1 MKPYLSVVV
10 KPTLF
15 CNTDCRHCYHTPQ
28 ERVSEQISLET
39 LDNLMRMV
47 SEDYEAV
54 WFIWHGGEPLTL
66 KMDFFKKVIEL
77 EDKYF
82 GKNHERAGNTVQ
94 TNGLNINRRFM
105 AFCRQNMIN
114 VGVSYEGP
122 YNHVLRQGDVQKV
135 LDVLSDKENKYSVS
149 CTICNETASKQL
161 ELYHYFRE
169 RGTNISFSPVIPAGC
184 AKCNGTVPDADE
196 YIRNSIETF
205 DEWLYDKDTTIPLI
219 PHYLYVVN
227 YLGEPTPSDCAH
239 TSCLTKW
246 ICINPNGDIYP
257 CAKACPKE
265 FRMGNVNEIDSIS
278 EAFRSEGF
286 RKILLGSVK
295 RREKCSS
302 CEINDYCNGGCS
314 MDAYH
319 EGCLEDN
326 GNDSCRIYKAIFTHV
341 SGEIRRILDEKPDLS
356 QYNMFV
362 RDAILGKLTNP
373 KTISQ

>member
-1 MKPYLSVVV
+1 MKPYISVVI

-15 CNTDCRHCYHTPQ
+15 CNTDCRHCYHTPE
-28 ERVSEQISLET
+28 ERVPGCISFET
-39 LDNLMRMV
+39 LENVMRLT
-47 SEDYEAV
+47 SEEYESV
-54 WFIWHGGEPLTL
+54 WFIWHGGEPLTM
-66 KMDFFKKVIEL
+66 KMDFFKKAMEL
-77 EDKYF
+77 EEKYF
-82 GKNHERAGNTVQ
+82 GKNNGRVGNTVQ

-122 YNHVLRQGDVQKV
+122 YNSVLRQGDVQKA

-161 ELYHYFRE
+161 ELYRYFRE
-169 RGTNISFSPVIPAGC
+169 KGTNVSFSPVIPAGC

-205 DEWLYDKDTTIPLI
+205 DEWLHDKDTTIPLI

-246 ICINPNGDIYP
+246 ICVNPDGRVYP
-257 CAKACPKE
+257 CAKACPDE
-265 FRMGNVNEIDSIS
+265 YCLGNINEMQSIS

-286 RKILLGSVK
+286 RRILLGSIK

-302 CEINDYCNGGCS
+302 CDIYEYCNGGCS

-319 EGCLEDN
+319 EGCIEDN

-341 SGEIRRILDEKPDLS
+341 SGEIRKILDDKPDLS

-362 RDAILGKLTNP
+362 RDAVLGNLMNP
-373 KTISQ
+373 KTVSQ

>member
-1 MKPYLSVVV
+1 MKPYLSVII

-15 CNTDCRHCYHTPQ
+15 CNTDCRHCYHLPE
-28 ERVSEQISLET
+28 ERVPGNMDYATLE
-39 LDNLMRMV
+39 NVMRLV
-47 SEDYEAV
+47 SEEYEAA

-66 KMDFFKKVIEL
+66 KLDFFKKAIEL
-77 EDKYF
+77 EKEYF
-82 GKNHERAGNTVQ
+82 GKNLDRVGNTIQ

-122 YNHVLRQGDVQKV
+122 YNNVLRQGDVQKP
-135 LDVLSDKENKYSVS
+135 LDMLSDKENKYSVS

-161 ELYHYFRE
+161 ELYRYFRE
-169 RGTNISFSPVIPAGC
+169 KETNVSFSPVIPAGC

-196 YIRNSIETF
+196 YIKNSIETF

-246 ICINPNGDIYP
+246 MCVNPNGDLYP
-257 CAKACPKE
+257 CAKASPRE
-265 FRMGNVNEIDSIS
+265 FFMGNINEINSLS
-278 EAFRSEGF
+278 EAFKSDGF
-286 RKILLGSVK
+286 RNILLGSIK
-295 RREKCSS
+295 RRDKCSS
-302 CEINDYCNGGCS
+302 CEIYRYCNGGCS

-319 EGCLEDN
+319 EGCIEDN
-326 GNDSCRIYKAIFTHV
+326 GNDSCKIYKAVFTHV
-341 SGEIRRILDEKPDLS
+341 SEEIRKILDEKPDLS
-356 QYNMFV
+356 QYNLFV
-362 RDAILGKLTNP
+362 RDAVLGKLTNP
-373 KTISQ
+373 KTVSQ

>member
-1 MKPYLSVVV
+1 MRL
-10 KPTLF
+10 T
-15 CNTDCRHCYHTPQ
+15 
-28 ERVSEQISLET
+28 SEE
-39 LDNLMRMV
+39 
-47 SEDYEAV
+47 YEFV
-54 WFIWHGGEPLTL
+54 WFIWHGGEPLTM
-66 KMDFFKKVIEL
+66 KMDFFKKAMEL
-77 EDKYF
+77 EEKYF
-82 GKNHERAGNTVQ
+82 GKNNGRTGNTIQ

-122 YNHVLRQGDVQKV
+122 YNNVLRQGDVQKA

-149 CTICNETASKQL
+149 CTICNETVSKQL

-169 RGTNISFSPVIPAGC
+169 KGTNISFSPVIPAGC

-205 DEWLYDKDTTIPLI
+205 DEWLHDKDTTIPLI

-246 ICINPNGDIYP
+246 ISVNPDGRIYP
-257 CAKACPKE
+257 CAKACPDE
-265 FRMGNVNEIDSIS
+265 YCIGNINEIQSIA

-286 RKILLGSVK
+286 RRILLGSIK

-302 CEINDYCNGGCS
+302 CDIYEYCNGGCS

-319 EGCLEDN
+319 EGCIEDN
-326 GNDSCRIYKAIFTHV
+326 GNDSCRIYKAVFTHV
-341 SGEIRRILDEKPDLS
+341 SGEIRKILDDKPDLS

-362 RDAILGKLTNP
+362 RDAILGKLMNP